1 MNLALAAVLE
11 RPDIWRGDVLAVLP
25 APTLSSG
32 FAELDA
38 ELPGCGWPRGQLSEL
53 LCTEEGIGELSLLTP
68 ALASLTRCGK
78 RVVMVLPP
86 NSMSQPHAPGWVAAG
101 IELSQLIVLRPSNAR
116 DALWATVESLRC
128 AGVAATLAWPDAGA
142 TRHGR
147 PADALS
153 NSLRRLQTAAGEG
166 GGCGFLLR
174 PASCARQTSPAP
186 LRLLLHPEALRL
198 RVELIKRRGP
208 PARRPL
214 LLSVARPLV
223 APVVTTRLR
232 HALARPHAA
241 VPDSRRVA
249 RV

>member
-11 RPDIWRGDVLAVLP
+11 RPDIWRGDALAVLP
-25 APTLSSG
+25 APTLPSG

-38 ELPGCGWPRGQLSEL
+38 ELPGGGWPRGQLTEL
-53 LCTEEGIGELSLLTP
+53 LYADEGIGELSLLMP
-68 ALASLTRCGK
+68 AFSSLTASGK
-78 RVVMVLPP
+78 RVVLVLPP
-86 NSMSQPHAPGWVAAG
+86 NGTSQPHAPGWAAAG
-101 IELSQLIVLRPSNAR
+101 VELSQLIVLRPANVR

-166 GGCGFLLR
+166 GGCGFVLR
-174 PASCARQTSPAP
+174 PSACAVQTSPAP
-186 LRLLLHPEALRL
+186 LRLLLKPEAQCL
-198 RVELIKRRGP
+198 RVELIKRHGP

-214 LLSVARPLV
+214 LLPVARPLV
-223 APVVTTRLR
+223 STLHR
-232 HALARPHAA
+232 HALARPYSVVHQ
-241 VPDSRRVA
+241 SRLVA
-249 RV
+249 FA

>member
-11 RPDIWRGDVLAVLP
+11 RPDIWRGNALAVLP

-38 ELPGCGWPRGQLSEL
+38 ELPGGGWPRGQLIEL
-53 LCTEEGIGELSLLTP
+53 LYAEEGIGEFSLLMP
-68 ALASLTRCGK
+68 ALSSLTASGK
-78 RVVMVLPP
+78 RVVLVLPP
-86 NSMSQPHAPGWVAAG
+86 GSTNQPHAPGWAAAG
-101 IELSQLIVLRPSNAR
+101 VELSQLIVLRPANAR

-128 AGVAATLAWPDAGA
+128 TGVAATLSWPDAGA
-142 TRHGR
+142 TRRGR

-166 GGCGFLLR
+166 GSCGFVLR
-174 PASCARQTSPAP
+174 PAACAAQTSPAP
-186 LRLLLHPEALRL
+186 LRLLLKADALQL

-214 LLSVARPLV
+214 LLPVARPL
-223 APVVTTRLR
+223 ASNRHR
-232 HALARPHAA
+232 HALARPYA
-241 VPDSRRVA
+241 VEHESRPVA
-249 RV
+249 LA